1 MLFSHFS
8 HVWGKAG
15 MTAGQRY
22 DQLWRELKLCDEL
35 GFDHSFCVEHHFRH
49 DESWMAAPMLY
60 AVAAGV
66 QTKRIRPGSMGAI
79 VPLHHPVRLVE
90 EIAIADQM
98 IRAGAPEKAAW
109 GVALGL
115 TVTLVWLY
123 LEILRLLSYFRGD
136 N

>member
-1 MLFSHFS
+1 
-8 HVWGKAG
+8 
-15 MTAGQRY
+15 MTIEETLAAQQRY

-79 VPLHHPVRLVE
+79 VPL
-90 EIAIADQM
+90 
-98 IRAGAPEKAAW
+98 
-109 GVALGL
+109 
-115 TVTLVWLY
+115 Y
-123 LEILRLLSYFRGD
+123 LERFRPKGQFSHYRG
-136 N
+136 